1 MEQELKQSLRIGS
14 VTISPP
20 VLSAPMAGYTNYAF
34 REILR
39 RFGGVGLIATE
50 MISARAFHYMKR
62 DVDEETLSRYGSS
75 QEEEP
80 TRLWGVRDEERPLSV
95 QIWDNSP
102 ETLEELA
109 TTLAH
114 EFHVTVV
121 DLNFGC
127 PAPAIAKRSESG
139 SFLLKNPE
147 KVGEIVGRVARACFP
162 TPVTAKIRLGV
173 TSDTINA
180 CDVAQA
186 VECAG
191 GAALTVHGRTA
202 KQMYMGNADWDE
214 IAKVRSALKSI
225 PLIGNGD
232 IKTAQEAVEK
242 LSAYPVDGV
251 MIGRGALSRPWIFR
265 EVAQLLKGE
274 TPEPEPTLSEQRD
287 LLLLHYNLLVER
299 YGEEIAVRL
308 MRRYACNYSKGR
320 PGGKIFRDRIV
331 RVKTHAEF
339 LQVVAESFCPGE

>member
-1 MEQELKQSLRIGS
+1 M
-14 VTISPP
+14 
-20 VLSAPMAGYTNYAF
+20 
-34 REILR
+34 
-39 RFGGVGLIATE
+39 
-50 MISARAFHYMKR
+50 
-62 DVDEETLSRYGSS
+62 
-75 QEEEP
+75 
-80 TRLWGVRDEERPLSV
+80 
-95 QIWDNSP
+95 
-102 ETLEELA
+102 
-109 TTLAH
+109 
-114 EFHVTVV
+114 

>member
-1 MEQELKQSLRIGS
+1 M
-14 VTISPP
+14 
-20 VLSAPMAGYTNYAF
+20 
-34 REILR
+34 
-39 RFGGVGLIATE
+39 
-50 MISARAFHYMKR
+50 
-62 DVDEETLSRYGSS
+62 
-75 QEEEP
+75 
-80 TRLWGVRDEERPLSV
+80 RDEERPLSV

-109 TTLAH
+109 TTLSH

-180 CDVAQA
+180 YDVAQA

-202 KQMYMGNADWDE
+202 KQMYMGSADWDE
-214 IAKVRSALKSI
+214 IAKVRYALKSI

-232 IKTAQEAVEK
+232 IKTAQEAVDK
-242 LSAYPVDGV
+242 LAAFPVDAV
-251 MIGRGALSRPWIFR
+251 MIGRSALSRPWIFR
-265 EVAQLLKGE
+265 EVSQLLKGE
-274 TPEPEPTLSEQRD
+274 TPTPEPTLSEQRD

-331 RVKTHAEF
+331 RVKTHTEF
-339 LQVVAESFCPGE
+339 LQVVSGCFCPGE